1 MVTMTKLS
9 VESSLKRLWTM
20 HLVHCP
26 TLISMKCWTWW
37 NRCSILP
44 RIPSTS
50 NRIFYHLAY
59 QTVRCKLDVPSD
71 QFRSLVLRLLGDKD
85 HEKIFDCVS
94 KVEKHYRPR
103 SFDGATAISPYCRG
117 NRGRNSHDFP
127 RNPEQA
133 LSCFIVVRKAIS
145 IDGVISGKEIS
156 PGRRRMERLSQPR
169 SNEWPFLPQSEDFL
183 A

>member
-1 MVTMTKLS
+1 MVTMTKLP

-20 HLVHCP
+20 HLAHCP

-103 SFDGATAISPYCRG
+103 SCDGATAISPYYRG

>member
-1 MVTMTKLS
+1 MVTMTKLP

-20 HLVHCP
+20 HLAHCP

-71 QFRSLVLRLLGDKD
+71 QFRSLVIHPWGTKITKKSLIVCQRWRSTIARGVVTGPLLYPLITGEIGDA
-85 HEKIFDCVS
+85 ILTIS
-94 KVEKHYRPR
+94 QGIQSRP
-103 SFDGATAISPYCRG
+103 
-117 NRGRNSHDFP
+117 
-127 RNPEQA
+127 
-133 LSCFIVVRKAIS
+133 
-145 IDGVISGKEIS
+145 
-156 PGRRRMERLSQPR
+156 
-169 SNEWPFLPQSEDFL
+169 
-183 A
+183 